1 MFTLIVTFNNT
12 TLIRNRQV
20 AVEGE
25 FWTTLVTCSSD
36 SDTRSAS
43 GSHDD
48 DFNVMPEGVL
58 GGHRHRR
65 RRQCPEVGEERG
77 IVIINDQMLVV
88 AIFAEENL
96 VCDGISE

>member
-25 FWTTLVTCSSD
+25 FWTTLVTCSS
-36 SDTRSAS
+36 S

-48 DFNVMPEGVL
+48 DFKVMPEGVL
-58 GGHRHRR
+58 GGHRRRR

-77 IVIINDQMLVV
+77 IVTINDQMLVV
-88 AIFAEENL
+88 AIFAEEDL